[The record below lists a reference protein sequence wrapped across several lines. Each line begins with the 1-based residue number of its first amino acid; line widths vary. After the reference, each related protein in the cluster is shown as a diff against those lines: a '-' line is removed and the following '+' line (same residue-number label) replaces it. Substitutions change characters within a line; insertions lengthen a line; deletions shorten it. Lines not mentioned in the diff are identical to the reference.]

1 MSKSPWWGWPPN
13 ITVKLTSGNWK
24 THALVF
30 TNGMRIR
37 VRQGIVRD
45 ANGKKA
51 ARYYVRI
58 QKQPPAREL
67 ERNFPSLNG
76 ALDYANGL
84 GETDFWLKQMIGN
97 L

>member
-45 ANGKKA
+45 ANGKEA

-67 ERNFPSLNG
+67 ERNFPKLGG